1 MRRFEFVEGN
11 SSKFWSPELKDTT
24 FIVTF
29 GRIGTAGQR
38 KEKLFPD
45 AQSASREYERKV
57 AEKLREGYREVTS
70 GEAAPEPT
78 PEAPPAAAPRPVL
91 PPRVRAR
98 VPTAQQ
104 VEQAAQ
110 ALTALES
117 RLGERSW
124 QVARQARRA
133 RRALRLLGGA
143 DPAPTTPVRPVLD
156 ALMGRVAEPPGK
168 PRLPLRL
175 ALGLLAE
182 LDVAAFVRATQHW
195 KGAASAPTSLRAVT
209 REVEALGDPELALRL
224 GVLLTER
231 PGLRG
236 SSEAGWRLR
245 WEGLKPSLEA
255 HLRAAGGSL
264 PEHLRAIDAGGDA
277 HLSRRLAQMQA

>member
-11 SSKFWSPELKDTT
+11 SSKFWSPELKDAT
-24 FIVTF
+24 FIVTY

-38 KEKLFPD
+38 KEKVFPD

-57 AEKLREGYREVTS
+57 AEKLREGYLEVTS
-70 GEAAPEPT
+70 GD
-78 PEAPPAAAPRPVL
+78 APPAPVAAPAAEPPPVL
-91 PPRVRAR
+91 PPRVRTR

-104 VEQAAQ
+104 VDQAAQ
-110 ALTALES
+110 ALAALES
-117 RLGERSW
+117 QLGERSW

-143 DPAPTTPVRPVLD
+143 DPSPTTPVRPVLD
-156 ALMGRVAEPPGK
+156 ALMGRVVEPPGK

-182 LDVAAFVRATQHW
+182 LDVAAFVRATQQW
-195 KGAASAPTSLRAVT
+195 KGAASAPTSLRTVT

-224 GVLLTER
+224 GVLLAER

-236 SSEAGWRLR
+236 SSEEGWRQR

-264 PEHLRAIDAGGDA
+264 REHLSAIDAGGDA
-277 HLSRRLAQMQA
+277 HLSRRLAQMQG

>member
-1 MRRFEFVEGN
+1 MRRFEFVEGS
-11 SSKFWSPELKDTT
+11 SSKFWSPELKDST
-24 FIVTF
+24 FIVTY

-38 KEKLFPD
+38 KEKVFPD

-57 AEKLREGYREVTS
+57 AEKLREGYLEVTS
-70 GEAAPEPT
+70 GD
-78 PEAPPAAAPRPVL
+78 APPAPAPVAAPTAEPLPVL

-104 VEQAAQ
+104 VEHAAQ

-117 RLGERSW
+117 QLGERSW

-143 DPAPTTPVRPVLD
+143 DPSPVRPVLD
-156 ALMGRVAEPPGK
+156 ALMGRVVEPPGK

-182 LDVAAFVRATQHW
+182 LDVAAFVRATQQW
-195 KGAASAPTSLRAVT
+195 KGAASAPTPLRAVT

-224 GVLLTER
+224 GVLLAER

-236 SSEAGWRLR
+236 SSEEGWRHR

-255 HLRAAGGSL
+255 HLRTAGGSL
-264 PEHLRAIDAGGDA
+264 REHLSAIDAGGDA
-277 HLSRRLAQMQA
+277 PLSRRLAQMQG

>member
-24 FIVTF
+24 FIVTY

-38 KEKLFPD
+38 KEKVFPD

-57 AEKLREGYREVTS
+57 AEKLREGYLEVTS
-70 GEAAPEPT
+70 GEA
-78 PEAPPAAAPRPVL
+78 PPAPAPVAAPAAEPRPVL
-91 PPRVRAR
+91 SPRVRAR
-98 VPTAQQ
+98 VPTSQQ
-104 VEQAAQ
+104 VEHAAK
-110 ALTALES
+110 ALAALES
-117 RLGERSW
+117 QLGERSW

-143 DPAPTTPVRPVLD
+143 DPSPTTPVRPVLD
-156 ALMGRVAEPPGK
+156 ALMGRVVEASGK
-168 PRLPLRL
+168 ARLPLRL

-182 LDVAAFVRATQHW
+182 LDVAAFVRATQQW

-224 GVLLTER
+224 GVLLAER
-231 PGLRG
+231 PELRG
-236 SSEAGWRLR
+236 GSEVGWRQR
-245 WEGLKPSLEA
+245 WEGLKPSLEF

-264 PEHLRAIDAGGDA
+264 RDHLGAIDAGGDA
-277 HLSRRLAQMQA
+277 HLSRRLAQMQG